1 MPNTRNIL
9 RPGPLAIPTLTPPG
23 AGRTI
28 YNPSRPVP
36 LSHPR
41 AEPPS
46 AYALFCLTLVV
57 SQSASGV
64 SRDFLRTKWASLRA
78 QEKVVYLEAAEKKR
92 EEWLADVSAL
102 PGGAILPYASLLPMK
117 DADPMPNLHHSRALK
132 TSGNG
137 DVSLQGQTYGCSGGL
152 YLVGPDNARD
162 IWMDRAIPESIN
174 KMLWDQEIDPDVLQ
188 EMEQAYINFS
198 ACEDFDD
205 MDPKDPSDTASIDE
219 NVSITGSETDVDD
232 ACNGDRRGNRK
243 WSTTPSV
250 ASEEHF
256 RMEF

>member
-78 QEKVVYLEAAEKKR
+78 QEKVVYLEAAERKR
-92 EEWLADVSAL
+92 DEWLADVSAL

-132 TSGNG
+132 TS
-137 DVSLQGQTYGCSGGL
+137 
-152 YLVGPDNARD
+152 DNARD